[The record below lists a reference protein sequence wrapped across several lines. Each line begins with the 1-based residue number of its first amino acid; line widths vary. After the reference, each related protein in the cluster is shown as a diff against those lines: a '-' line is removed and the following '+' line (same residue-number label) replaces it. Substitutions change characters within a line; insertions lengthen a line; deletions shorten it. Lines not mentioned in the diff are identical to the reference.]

1 MSAYNLTVELVI
13 PSYNRLN
20 TLRETIRQIRQLYPD
35 LNICLGLQCEMPSG
49 EFQAQVE
56 SDSKLRIEKLSLPST
71 TETLN
76 HCISSSKADIV
87 LMLDDDA
94 TPCFNWLE
102 SHIRA
107 FMDKKDLAYTC
118 GREIRLTKERSALSE
133 WFRIMVEWFFGLFVG
148 RDRKLNG
155 RIVGWINRLGVIF
168 GNYDQPGTCV
178 INSPRGCNM
187 AVRRELFLKIGGFNN
202 KFIGNAWGFEADF
215 GLRWAREGRYGRYVG
230 DAIVIHQEVPM
241 GGTRQA
247 SKAKWIR
254 DYIYNNKLLIKN
266 IGPQAWLGSVPRL
279 VKNTLWRRIVKLFL

>member
-1 MSAYNLTVELVI
+1 
-13 PSYNRLN
+13 
-20 TLRETIRQIRQLYPD
+20 
-35 LNICLGLQCEMPSG
+35 
-49 EFQAQVE
+49 
-56 SDSKLRIEKLSLPST
+56 
-71 TETLN
+71 
-76 HCISSSKADIV
+76 
-87 LMLDDDA
+87 
-94 TPCFNWLE
+94 
-102 SHIRA
+102 
-107 FMDKKDLAYTC
+107 
-118 GREIRLTKERSALSE
+118 
-133 WFRIMVEWFFGLFVG
+133 MVEWFFGLFVG